1 MSGFVFRVN
10 GVTPFQSTETHDR
23 VMATTDVEYRLSAKR
38 VERNVLEAELTE
50 QELWESEEYQRLEQQ
65 IQRLRGELE
74 NAEA

>member
-1 MSGFVFRVN
+1 
-10 GVTPFQSTETHDR
+10 
-23 VMATTDVEYRLSAKR
+23 MATTDVEYRLSAKR
-38 VERNVLEAELTE
+38 VERNVLEAELSE